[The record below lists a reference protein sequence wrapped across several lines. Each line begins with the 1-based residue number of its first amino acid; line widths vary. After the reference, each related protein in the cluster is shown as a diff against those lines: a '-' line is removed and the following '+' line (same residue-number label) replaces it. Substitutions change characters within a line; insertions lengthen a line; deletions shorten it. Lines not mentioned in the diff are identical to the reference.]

1 MKKMRAVIVLQPG
14 APDVLHFTEVQ
25 RPQVKPGWS
34 LIKVKGFGINHSE
47 IFTRRGDSPS
57 VAFPRILGI
66 ECVGEIYET
75 TEPQRLPVGQR
86 IISLMGEM
94 GRDFDGSYAEYALLP
109 NAQIYP
115 VETNR
120 SWKELATMSE
130 TYYTAF
136 GSMENLKIEPS
147 DKVLV
152 RAATSGVG
160 VAFAKL
166 VRARFPK
173 IRLVGSTRNPTK
185 AQAIL
190 QVGYSDVIQD
200 LDGRLQTE
208 EKFDKVLELVGPR
221 TIKDTIRCSAEG
233 AIICLTGLLGDQWY
247 LEEFDPIMDLP
258 ANGYLTSFYSGN
270 VDQEHI
276 EELIHFVDRYDVDLT
291 PGKVFRLEEVQ
302 QAHELLESGKNIGK
316 LIVLLDE

>member
-1 MKKMRAVIVLQPG
+1 MNTMRAVVVRQPG

-34 LIKVKGFGINHSE
+34 LVKIKGFGINHSE
-47 IFTRRGDSPS
+47 IFTRCGDSPS
-57 VAFPRILGI
+57 VSFPRILGI

-75 TEPQRLPVGQR
+75 TEPQRLPIGQR

-94 GRDFDGSYAEYALLP
+94 GRAFDGSYAEYVLLP

-115 VETNR
+115 VKTTR
-120 SWKELATMSE
+120 SWTELAAMSE

-136 GSMENLKIEPS
+136 GSMKNLRLERS

-160 VAFAKL
+160 IAFAKL
-166 VRARFPK
+166 VRARFPQ
-173 IRLVGSTRNPTK
+173 IHLTGSTRDLKK
-185 AQAIL
+185 AAAL
-190 QVGYSDVIQD
+190 HEARYSDVIQD
-200 LDGRLQTE
+200 LGGVLQTE
-208 EKFDKVLELVGPR
+208 ERFDKTLELVGPK
-221 TIKDTIRCSAEG
+221 TIRDTIRCSAEG

-247 LEEFDPIMDLP
+247 LEEFGPIMDLP

-270 VDQEHI
+270 VDQERL

-291 PGKVFRLEEVQ
+291 PSKVFRLEEVQ
-302 QAHELLESGKNIGK
+302 QAHELLESGKNVGK